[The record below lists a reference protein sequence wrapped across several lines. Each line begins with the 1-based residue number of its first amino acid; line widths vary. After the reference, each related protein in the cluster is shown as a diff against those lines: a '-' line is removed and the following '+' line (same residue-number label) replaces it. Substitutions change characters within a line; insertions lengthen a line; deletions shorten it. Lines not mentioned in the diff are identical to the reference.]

1 MLISLM
7 AASWRVGLV
16 GEPLRTGARALH
28 CALPTSPLAR
38 RQKVEGGQEE
48 VTAGVVQHLE
58 RLSLVNFAD
67 RRGVERLEEAV
78 RLARLVEGVDTAG
91 VEPLY
96 STLEAET
103 LALGPDTALP
113 PRCRAQLMAVAAL
126 TEEEYYVAPVGNVPL
141 STSATY

>member
-1 MLISLM
+1 M
-7 AASWRVGLV
+7 
-16 GEPLRTGARALH
+16 GARALH
-28 CALPTSPLAR
+28 CALPTSPLVR
-38 RQKVEGGQEE
+38 RQKVEGGLEE

-58 RLSLVNFAD
+58 RLSLVDFAD

-96 STLEAET
+96 STLAAET